1 MSIFYSKESKQ
12 QLLKYADAGYLSD
25 PYKTISQ
32 TRCMFNYN
40 GTTISWRFF
49 KQTMVATSSN
59 HLEIVAIHEASHE
72 GIWLRSMIQ
81 YIQELYRL
89 PSIKDNPTTLF
100 KDDVT
105 LHKSKEIISKEI
117 ERKTSLQSSFTHM
130 NSKRV
135 VKLMFSKYAQVI
147 I

>member
-1 MSIFYSKESKQ
+1 
-12 QLLKYADAGYLSD
+12 
-25 PYKTISQ
+25 
-32 TRCMFNYN
+32 
-40 GTTISWRFF
+40 
-49 KQTMVATSSN
+49 MVATSSN

-81 YIQELYRL
+81 HIQELYRL
-89 PSIKDNPTTLF
+89 PSIKDNSTTLF

-117 ERKTSLQSSFTHM
+117 ERNASLQSSFTHM

-135 VKLMFSKYAQVI
+135 VKLMFNKYAQVKI
-147 I
+147 